1 MKSLP
6 LYSSI
11 NSAFKTELLPPRDSD
26 PKFTV
31 VLDLDETL
39 VHCSTDPLTHYHAKY
54 TIPWEGH
61 LLTIYARIRPY
72 AKELLSYCSSFCEVI
87 VFTASVREY
96 ADKMLD
102 VLDPERKYIK
112 YESFSVF
119 IIRYRLFRDSCTFIN
134 GNYVKDLNRLGRRLV
149 RILFIIYK

>member
-1 MKSLP
+1 M
-6 LYSSI
+6 
-11 NSAFKTELLPPRDSD
+11 LPPRESD

-54 TIPWEGH
+54 TILWEGH
-61 LLTIYARIRPY
+61 PVTIYARIRPY

-102 VLDPERKYIK
+102 VLDPEHRFIK
-112 YESFSVF
+112 YESCIVF
-119 IIRYRLFRDSCTFIN
+119 YREISIIS
-134 GNYVKDLNRLGRRLV
+134 G
-149 RILFIIYK
+149 